1 MSEIEINE
9 KMINIDDQKE
19 KTYVELC
26 NLFKVIP
33 HKYNYTRKQ
42 IRDLIDLL
50 NCEKYLYTTIEEVQ
64 KIEKEYLK

>member
-42 IRDLIDLL
+42 IRNLIDLL
-50 NCEKYLYTTIEEVQ
+50 NCEKYLYTIEEV
-64 KIEKEYLK
+64 KKNEVEE